1 MTKYLALLRGINVG
15 GNNIIKM
22 VDLKACFEKMGFTD
36 VKTYIQSGNVIFKSD
51 TKDLNQLTQT
61 IEKTLSEQFNYNSV
75 VVVITH
81 QQLNKVVEEIPTNFG
96 TDKDNYRYDVL
107 FIKAPLK
114 ATAIIAD
121 IPQHNEVDKAYSGT
135 HAIYFTRLI
144 EKTNRS
150 YLSKLIQL
158 PIYKNITVR
167 NWNTTSKLH
176 QLMNS

>member
-1 MTKYLALLRGINVG
+1 MNQYLALLRGINVG

-22 VDLKACFEKMGFTD
+22 ANLKACFEKMGFTD

-51 TKDLNQLTQT
+51 TKDINQLTQT

-81 QQLNKVVEEIPTNFG
+81 QQLNKVVEEIPAKFG

-114 ATAIIAD
+114 ATEIIAD
-121 IPQHNEVDKAYSGT
+121 IPQHNEVDKTYAGT
-135 HAIYFTRLI
+135 YAIYFTRLI

-176 QLMNS
+176 QLMNN

>member
-1 MTKYLALLRGINVG
+1 MNQYLALLRGINVG

-22 VDLKACFEKMGFTD
+22 ADLKACFEKMGFTD
-36 VKTYIQSGNVIFKSD
+36 VKTYIQSGNVIFKAD
-51 TKDLNQLTQT
+51 TKDINQLTLS
-61 IEKTLSEQFNYNSV
+61 IEKNLSEQFNYNSV

-81 QQLNKVVEEIPTNFG
+81 QQLNKVVEEIPAKFG

-114 ATAIIAD
+114 ATEIIAD
-121 IPQHNEVDKAYSGT
+121 IPQHNEVDKAYAGT
-135 HAIYFTRLI
+135 YAIYFIRLI

-167 NWNTTSKLH
+167 NWNTSSKLH
-176 QLMNS
+176 QLINS

>member
-1 MTKYLALLRGINVG
+1 MTQYLALLRGINVG

-22 VDLKACFEKMGFTD
+22 VDLKVCFEKMGFTD

-51 TKDLNQLTQT
+51 TKNLNQLTQT
-61 IEKTLSEQFNYNSV
+61 IEKNLSEQFNYNSV

-81 QQLNKVVEEIPTNFG
+81 QQLNEVVEEIPASFG
-96 TDKDNYRYDVL
+96 ADKDSYRYDVL
-107 FIKAPLK
+107 FIKPPLK
-114 ATAIIAD
+114 ATEIIAD

-158 PIYKNITVR
+158 PVYKNITVR

-176 QLMNS
+176 QLMNN